1 MCVGACVR
9 ALMRTSKHVE
19 RVVLFRVPN
28 DGSEGVGGGSG
39 TAALGGEVK
48 GAAK

>member
-1 MCVGACVR
+1 VCVCAR

-19 RVVLFRVPN
+19 REVLFHVPK
-28 DGSEGVGGGSG
+28 DGSGWGGGSG
-39 TAALGGEVK
+39 TAAPGVEVK